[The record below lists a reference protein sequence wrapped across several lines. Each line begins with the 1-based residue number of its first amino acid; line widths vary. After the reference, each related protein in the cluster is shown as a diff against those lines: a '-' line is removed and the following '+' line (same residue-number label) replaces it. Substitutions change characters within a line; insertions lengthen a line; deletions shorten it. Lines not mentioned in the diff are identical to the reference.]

1 MTPLGTDPRPPDPP
15 GPRWWGWVLLLLR
28 LGMAA
33 VFIAAAVPK
42 IQAPDL
48 FAISILNY
56 QMLPPWGINTLA
68 LSLPWLELVV
78 GVCLGLG
85 LWRRAC
91 ALVMAV
97 LMVVFMI
104 AYASARLR
112 GLDIAC
118 GCFEVG
124 EESAPTSAAWV
135 ILRDSALLIAALV
148 LVRWDSGPRPLDRI
162 LRKRHGEKTK

>member
-1 MTPLGTDPRPPDPP
+1 MTPAGIGPAPPA
-15 GPRWWGWVLLLLR
+15 GAHSAWGWVLLLLR
-28 LGMAA
+28 LGMAG

-56 QMLPPWGINTLA
+56 QMLPPWGINA
-68 LSLPWLELVV
+68 MAIVLPWLELVI
-78 GVCLGLG
+78 GLCLGLG
-85 LWRRAC
+85 LWRRAS
-91 ALVMAV
+91 ALVMAG

-124 EESAPTSAAWV
+124 EESAPASAAWV
-135 ILRDSALLIAALV
+135 ILRDTALLLVALV
-148 LVRWDSGPRPLDRI
+148 LVRWDGGPRPLDLV
-162 LRKRHGEKTK
+162 LRGSPARR